1 MSQPS
6 SVPPSRPPVAA
17 ADNDLSDAEFAE
29 LDGLLAGIPEP
40 LEPLDVVML
49 DGFLCGVIVQPRLI
63 EPEQWLP
70 FVFDA
75 GGHRWGEA
83 EPSPERLRAES
94 LVLRR
99 KAALVR
105 SLVEFGTFDPF
116 ILEPEP
122 HEAAPGDPE
131 GPTADSAEAGAEPEA
146 QARERAAPDP
156 ASQAADTAA
165 PVAEP
170 AAAQAAP
177 DPIAEALLPWV
188 AGFEQ
193 AAHQFPGLDELDDA
207 SVDTT
212 LARLFRFLPPT
223 GEAELATLAVLARE
237 RPLPTLDAAIAEV
250 VACVAELHELTEP
263 LRYKVEAVR
272 RDQPKVGRNEP
283 CPCGSGRK
291 FKQCHGARPD

>member
-1 MSQPS
+1 MNQPS

-17 ADNDLSDAEFAE
+17 AANDLSEAEFVE
-29 LDGLLAGIPEP
+29 LDELLANIPEP
-40 LEPLDVVML
+40 LEPLDIVML

-63 EPEQWLP
+63 EPDEWLP
-70 FVFDA
+70 YVFDE

-83 EPSPERLRAES
+83 EASPERLRAES

-99 KAALVR
+99 RTALGR
-105 SLVEFGTFDPF
+105 SLAEFGSFDPF

-122 HEAAPGDPE
+122 VLE
-131 GPTADSAEAGAEPEA
+131 GEGTDDG
-146 QARERAAPDP
+146 RAAP
-156 ASQAADTAA
+156 AAVAAA
-165 PVAEP
+165 PA
-170 AAAQAAP
+170 

-193 AAHQFPGLDELDDA
+193 AMHLFPDLLELDDPA
-207 SVDTT
+207 VATALT
-212 LARLFRFLPPT
+212 RLFRFLPPA
-223 GEAELATLAVLARE
+223 GEDDLATLALLARE

-250 VACVAELHELTEP
+250 AECVAELHDLTEP

-272 RDQPKVGRNEP
+272 HEQPKVGRNDP

-291 FKQCHGARPD
+291 FKQCHGARAP